1 MSHISKLVFPPPS
14 PKISP
19 PSFKLHH
26 TDPSAFVITATSTLC
41 LHAEAACEERM
52 ERKKKEAIM
61 NSHSTLNV
69 SQRKLGYG
77 QSMGRTPV
85 HRRATQRVAGQIT
98 MHTLIHTKGQFR
110 ETN

>member
-1 MSHISKLVFPPPS
+1 
-14 PKISP
+14 
-19 PSFKLHH
+19 
-26 TDPSAFVITATSTLC
+26 
-41 LHAEAACEERM
+41 M
-52 ERKKKEAIM
+52 ERKRKEAIM

-77 QSMGRTPV
+77 QSMGRTLDRSPV